1 MGATVI
7 AAARNIDA
15 LQNIAKIS
23 DRVKIVQLSGVV
35 DTDAQALQ
43 QFGEVDA
50 YLDFSPAVAAKST
63 HILSCLMALR
73 TKGRACFMGG
83 IHETVAIPYGLL
95 MFKSLQLRG
104 KFMYERDAIWRL
116 IKMVESGLLK
126 LGRGA
131 GLSVVGP
138 YPLESWEEAFDEAKK
153 KTGWG
158 VQVVLSP

>member
-1 MGATVI
+1 
-7 AAARNIDA
+7 
-15 LQNIAKIS
+15 
-23 DRVKIVQLSGVV
+23 
-35 DTDAQALQ
+35 
-43 QFGEVDA
+43 
-50 YLDFSPAVAAKST
+50 
-63 HILSCLMALR
+63 
-73 TKGRACFMGG
+73 MGG